1 MTIHAILWRNLETPG
16 HDAAH
21 LVPQSDGWQLTGAA
35 LFRHAQ
41 SVCRL
46 DYHILCDPEWQTR
59 LARVTGWV
67 GAARVDLTLTV
78 DGDQRWRLNDVA
90 QPAVAGCLDVDLNF
104 TPATNTLAI
113 RRLDLAVGQ
122 GVDVTAA
129 WLRFPELT
137 LEPLPQRYT
146 RLDDRRYHYESDG
159 GSFVAELAV
168 DAVGFVTD
176 YPQLW
181 QAETGG

>member
-104 TPATNTLAI
+104 TPATNTL
-113 RRLDLAVGQ
+113 
-122 GVDVTAA
+122 
-129 WLRFPELT
+129 RFPELT